1 MSDPNLLAAD
11 LRLVLG
17 RLVRRLRAERRGLSL
32 MHVAVLGRLD
42 RDGPSPIVRLADGE
56 RVRPQSMAAT
66 VSALEAAGLVD
77 RGRDPA
83 DGRRV
88 VIDLTPAGR
97 RALAADREQRVG
109 WLAGA
114 IAADLSEREQRTL
127 AAAVELLARL
137 ADREP

>member
-17 RLVRRLRAERRGLSL
+17 RLVRRLRAERSGLSL

-42 RDGPSPIVRLADGE
+42 RDGPSPIGRLADGE
-56 RVRPQSMAAT
+56 RVRPQSMATT
-66 VSALEAAGLVD
+66 VSALEKAGLVE

-127 AAAVELLARL
+127 AAALELLARL